1 MVTRRSL
8 LAMPAAAFQAAPE
21 SKLPEVRFL
30 CFAPSPYTERHD
42 ALRAGLGIF
51 LCLTGLKLPLR
62 ATFYDGIPVMEN
74 SAKGRALLRGPRV
87 LVLGSST
94 WAQGSAYYIRRYF
107 EMVDI
112 EDLSGVSATAW
123 ATAGGSHTGGSRV
136 IEDTLRTLMGM
147 GAQVFTLGQ
156 KYMVFQTGERVGVP
170 EGDFTLLD
178 CWYMDHFART
188 IAVVALAGADPA
200 KAQALSKQL
209 GVIPQYWDLMPK
221 QESGLHG
228 YRKLSERL
236 NAAAKPDSEAWRSL
250 LKLVNP
256 IH

>member
-8 LAMPAAAFQAAPE
+8 LAMPVAALGAAPGPQP
-21 SKLPEVRFL
+21 PEVRFL

-62 ATFYDGIPVMEN
+62 ATFYDGIPVMED
-74 SAKGRALLRGPRV
+74 STKGRSLLRGPRV

-94 WAQGSAYYIRRYF
+94 WAQGSAYYIRRYL
-107 EMVDI
+107 ELVDI
-112 EDLSGVSATAW
+112 EDLSGVSASAW
-123 ATAGGSHTGGSRV
+123 ATAGGSHTGGERV

-188 IAVVALAGADPA
+188 IAVVALAGGDRA

-209 GVIPQYWDLMPK
+209 RVAPQYWDLMPK
-221 QESGLHG
+221 QESELSR
-228 YRKLSERL
+228 YRKLCDRL
-236 NAAAKPDSEAWRSL
+236 NAAAKPDSDAWRGL
-250 LKLVNP
+250 LKLVSP